1 MANKP
6 ILAVALNAVESAK
19 LTEAVKADQSA
30 RALAGEV
37 GVLYVKRTSHPV
49 WDSNSPF
56 YAHFA
61 SAIEAVVTKA
71 APNYSNTRMLVMRAR
86 ECAKE
91 WYVAEGDAV
100 LKAARDAADT
110 AKAQAKSHDAVVAAA
125 EAQAKREDIS
135 VAEAKLAKLAVTQA
149 KAERTVAKAT
159 AATLAG
165 QYALAFEAKFP
176 TKVTVMSKEDKLS
189 EFVKAVKTIKAKF
202 EALEDASV
210 DKYVHEA
217 TTAYLEKMKRWTE
230 VAPAK

>member
-6 ILAVALNAVESAK
+6 ILAVQLNAVESAK

-37 GVLYVKRTSHPV
+37 GVLYVKRTKQQV
-49 WDSNSPF
+49 WDPKSPF
-56 YAHFA
+56 YVHFA
-61 SAIEAVVTKA
+61 SAIEAVILKA
-71 APNYSNTRMLVMRAR
+71 APNYSNTRMLVSRAR
-86 ECAKE
+86 ECAKD
-91 WYVAEGDAV
+91 WYVAEGDAD
-100 LKAARDAADT
+100 LKAARDAADD
-110 AKAQAKSHDAVVAAA
+110 AKAIAKLHDAKVAVA
-125 EAQAKREDIS
+125 EAQAKREDITVS
-135 VAEAKLAKLAVTQA
+135 EQKLAKAALTQA
-149 KAERTVAKAT
+149 KADRTSAKAT
-159 AATLAG
+159 ANTKATE
-165 QYALAFEAKFP
+165 YAVAYEAKFP
-176 TKVTVMSKEDKLS
+176 RPVTLLSKQDKLD